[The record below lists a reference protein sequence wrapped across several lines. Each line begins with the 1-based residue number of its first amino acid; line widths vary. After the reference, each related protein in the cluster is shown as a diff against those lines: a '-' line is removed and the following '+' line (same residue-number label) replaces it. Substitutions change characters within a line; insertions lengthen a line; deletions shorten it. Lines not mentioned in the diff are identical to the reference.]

1 MEFLKAFPIAIID
14 EDYEGKHAAG
24 IGMRQLAKAIEA
36 EGFRVV
42 AGVSYADAQRLV
54 EVFNSESCWLV
65 SVDGVEA
72 SDKQWQILE
81 EVLAKKRRRND
92 RLPIFLFGDQR
103 TAEMVPASVLKHANA
118 FMQLFEDSPEF
129 LARVIA
135 RAANLYLERLPPP
148 MFKALMDYTLHASYS
163 WHTPGHG
170 GGVAFRKSPVGNLFY
185 HFFGEN
191 TLRSDISVSV
201 GMLGS
206 LLDHTGPIAEGER
219 NAARIFGA
227 DETLFVVGG
236 TSTANKIVWHGMVG
250 KGDLVLCDRN
260 CHKSILHSLIMT
272 GATPIYL
279 VPSRNGLGII
289 GPISKDQ
296 FTRQSIQKKINA
308 SPFAKETS
316 GKVRLM
322 VMTNSTYDGLCYNVD
337 GIKKQLGDAVEVHH
351 FDEAWYA
358 YGNFHEFYDGY
369 HAISSTHPARSPHA
383 ITFATHSTHKLLA
396 ALSQASMI
404 HIQHSDSQRLDM
416 AHFNDAFMMH
426 TSTSPQYGI
435 IASCDVAA
443 AMMEQPAGRAL
454 VQETID
460 EALSFRRAMT
470 AVRKQLKKG
479 SWWFEVWQPEAAGK
493 SPSVDRSEWVL
504 KPGDRWHGFEGLAEN
519 HVLVDPIKVTIL
531 TPGLSASGAM
541 QQHGIPAAVVTK
553 FLSARRIEIEK
564 TGLYSFLV
572 LFSMGITK
580 GKWSTLI
587 TELLNF
593 KDLYDT
599 NAPLKRV
606 LPALVEAHPAAYANM
621 GLKDLCE
628 QVHQVYKDDN
638 VPKAQRDMYTTLPE
652 MALRPADAYDKLV
665 RGQVESVEIDKLMG
679 RTLAVMLVPYPPGIP
694 LIMPGERV
702 TKATKSIQDYLLY
715 AREFDRKF
723 PGFETDIH
731 GLRFQPAAEGRRYLV
746 DCVVRIATNDPT
758 RCEVTYS
765 GSSVSQAAQ
774 DCGYR

>member
-1 MEFLKAFPIAIID
+1 MEFLQAFPIAIID
-14 EDYEGKHAAG
+14 EDYEGKRAAG
-24 IGMRQLAKAIEA
+24 RGMRQLAAAIEK

-42 AGVSYADAQRLV
+42 AGLSYTDAQRLV
-54 EVFNSESCWLV
+54 EVFNNESCWLV
-65 SVDGVEA
+65 SVDGAEA
-72 SDKQWQILE
+72 GAQQWQILE
-81 EVLAKKRRRND
+81 EVLGAKRRRND
-92 RLPIFLFGDQR
+92 RLPIFLFGDER
-103 TAEMVPASVLKHANA
+103 TAEMVPASVLRHANA
-118 FMQLFEDSPEF
+118 FMRLFEDSPEF

-148 MFKALMDYTLHASYS
+148 MFKALMDYTLHGSYS

-185 HFFGEN
+185 QFFGEN

-201 GMLGS
+201 GALGS
-206 LLDHTGPIAEGER
+206 LLDHTGAIAEGER
-219 NAARIFGA
+219 NTARIFGS

-236 TSTANKIVWHGMVG
+236 TSTSNKIVWHGMVS

-289 GPISKDQ
+289 GPISREQ
-296 FTRQSIQKKINA
+296 FTPESIRQKVAA
-308 SPFAKETS
+308 SPLAKETN
-316 GKVRLM
+316 GKVRLL

-337 GIKKQLGDAVEVHH
+337 AIKQMLGDTVDVLH

-358 YGNFHEFYDGY
+358 YANFHEFYDGY
-369 HAISSTHPARSPHA
+369 HGISSAHPTRSPHA
-383 ITFATHSTHKLLA
+383 ITFATQSTHKLLA
-396 ALSQASMI
+396 ALSQSSMI
-404 HIQHSDSQRLDM
+404 HVQHSEKQRLDM
-416 AHFNDAFMMH
+416 ARFNEAFMMH

-470 AVRKQLKKG
+470 AVKKQMND
-479 SWWFEVWQPEAAGK
+479 SWWFDVWQPEPMAAQ
-493 SPSVDRSEWVL
+493 PANDRAHWVL

-531 TPGLSASGAM
+531 TPGLSANGSM

-553 FLSARRIEIEK
+553 FLSSRRIEIEK

-572 LFSMGITK
+572 LFSMGITR
-580 GKWSTLI
+580 GKWSTLV
-587 TELLNF
+587 TELINF
-593 KDLYDT
+593 KDLYDA
-599 NAPLKRV
+599 NAPLRRV
-606 LPALVEAHPAAYANM
+606 LPAFVDAHPAAYTKM

-628 QVHQVYKDDN
+628 QVHQVYREDN
-638 VPKAQRDMYTTLPE
+638 LPKAQKDMYTTLPE
-652 MALRPADAYDKLV
+652 MAMRPADAYESLV
-665 RGQVESVEIDKLMG
+665 RGRVESVEIDKLTG

-694 LIMPGERV
+694 LIMPGERI
-702 TKATKSIQDYLLY
+702 TAATKSIHDYLLY
-715 AREFDRKF
+715 ARDFDRRF

-731 GLRFQPAAEGRRYLV
+731 GLRFEPTADGRRYLV
-746 DCVVRIATNDPT
+746 DCVAR
-758 RCEVTYS
+758 
-765 GSSVSQAAQ
+765 GS
-774 DCGYR
+774 DK

>member
-1 MEFLKAFPIAIID
+1 MQFLQAFPIAIID

-24 IGMRQLAKAIEA
+24 LGMRQLAAAIEK

-42 AGVSYADAQRLV
+42 AGVSYEDARRLV
-54 EVFNSESCWLV
+54 NVFNSESCWLV
-65 SVDGVEA
+65 SVDGAEA
-72 SDKQWQILE
+72 TPSRWQVLE
-81 EVLAKKRRRND
+81 EVLAAKRQRND
-92 RLPIFLFGDQR
+92 RLPIFLFGDES

-118 FMQLFEDSPEF
+118 FMRLFEDSPEF

-135 RAANLYLERLPPP
+135 RSAQLYLDRLPPP
-148 MFKALMDYTLHASYS
+148 MFKALMEYTLQASYS

-170 GGVAFRKSPVGNLFY
+170 GGVAFRKSPVGQLFY
-185 HFFGEN
+185 QFFGEN

-201 GMLGS
+201 GKLGS

-296 FTRQSIQKKINA
+296 FTPRSIQQKIAA
-308 SPFAKETS
+308 SPFAKETN

-322 VMTNSTYDGLCYNVD
+322 VVTNSTYDGLCYNVD
-337 GIKKQLGDAVEVHH
+337 GIKQQLGDTVDVLH

-358 YGNFHEFYDGY
+358 YANFHEFYDGY
-369 HAISSTHPARSPHA
+369 HAISSAHPSRSPHA
-383 ITFATHSTHKLLA
+383 ITFATQSTHKLLA

-404 HIQHSDSQRLDM
+404 HVQHGEQRRLDM
-416 AHFNDAFMMH
+416 TRFNEAFMMH

-460 EALSFRRAMT
+460 EALSFRRAMS
-470 AVRKQLKKG
+470 AVRQQLKKD
-479 SWWFEVWQPEAAGK
+479 SWWFEVWQPEAMANE
-493 SPSVDRSEWVL
+493 PADDRSHWVL

-541 QQHGIPAAVVTK
+541 QDFGIPAAVLTK
-553 FLSARRIEIEK
+553 FLSSRRIEIEK

-580 GKWSTLI
+580 GKWSTLV

-593 KDLYDT
+593 KDLYDA

-606 LPALVEAHPAAYANM
+606 LPALVEAHPETYGTM

-628 QVHQVYKDDN
+628 QVHRVYRDDN
-638 VPKAQRDMYTTLPE
+638 LPNAQREMYTTLPE
-652 MALRPADAYDKLV
+652 MAMRPAEAYDKLV
-665 RGQVESVEIDKLMG
+665 RGHVKSVEIDNLMG

-694 LIMPGERV
+694 LIMPGERI
-702 TKATKSIQDYLLY
+702 TPATKSIQDYLLY
-715 AREFDRKF
+715 ARDFDRKF

-731 GLRFQPAAEGRRYLV
+731 GLRFEKTDAGRRYLV
-746 DCVVRIATNDPT
+746 DCIVQ
-758 RCEVTYS
+758 ES
-765 GSSVSQAAQ
+765 GP
-774 DCGYR
+774 

>member
-1 MEFLKAFPIAIID
+1 MDFLKAFPIAIID

-24 IGMRQLAKAIEA
+24 IGMRQLGAALEK

-54 EVFNSESCWLV
+54 EVFNSESCWIV
-65 SVDGVEA
+65 SVDGTED
-72 SDKQWQILE
+72 SPEQWRILE
-81 EVLAKKRRRND
+81 EVLAAKRRRND
-92 RLPIFLFGDQR
+92 RLPIFLFGDER

-118 FMQLFEDSPEF
+118 FMHMFEDSPEF
-129 LARVIA
+129 IARAIA

-170 GGVAFRKSPVGNLFY
+170 GGVAYRKSPVGNMFY
-185 HFFGEN
+185 QFFGEN
-191 TLRSDISVSV
+191 TLRSDVSVSV

-219 NAARIFGA
+219 NSARIFGA
-227 DETLFVVGG
+227 DHTLFVVGG
-236 TSTANKIVWHGMVG
+236 TSTANKIIWHGMVT

-279 VPSRNGLGII
+279 IPSRNGLGII

-296 FTRQSIQKKINA
+296 FTPESIRNKAAA

-322 VMTNSTYDGLCYNVD
+322 VITNSTYDGLCYNID
-337 GIKKQLGDAVEVHH
+337 AIKDSLGDSVEVLH

-358 YGNFHEFYDGY
+358 YATFHEFYDGF
-369 HAISSTHPARSPHA
+369 HAISSTHPERSPHA

-404 HIQHSDSQRLDM
+404 HVQNAQNQQLDM

-460 EALSFRRAMT
+460 EALSFRRAMA
-470 AVRKQLKKG
+470 AVQKDLKS
-479 SWWFEVWQPEAAGK
+479 SWWFTVWQPEAMAARPAEEK
-493 SPSVDRSEWVL
+493 DHWIL
-504 KPGDRWHGFEGLAEN
+504 NPGDKWHGFTGLAEN
-519 HVLVDPIKVTIL
+519 HALVDPIKVTIL
-531 TPGLSASGAM
+531 TPGLSADGTM
-541 QQHGIPAAVVTK
+541 QEHGIPAAVVTK
-553 FLSARRIEIEK
+553 FLSSRRIEIEK

-593 KDLYDT
+593 KDLYDS

-606 LPALVEAHPAAYANM
+606 LPALAEAHPEAYAKM
-621 GLKDLCE
+621 GLRDLCE
-628 QVHQVYKDDN
+628 QIHKIYLDDN
-638 VPKAQRDMYTTLPE
+638 VPKAQRDMYTALPE
-652 MALRPADAYDKLV
+652 MAMLPADAYANLV
-665 RGQVESVEIDKLMG
+665 RGNVESVEIDNLMG
-679 RTLAVMLVPYPPGIP
+679 RILAVMVVPYPPGIP
-694 LIMPGERV
+694 LIMPGERL
-702 TKATKSIQDYLLY
+702 TAATKSIHDYLLY

-731 GLRFQPAAEGRRYLV
+731 GLRFEPTESGRRYLV
-746 DCVVRIATNDPT
+746 DCIT
-758 RCEVTYS
+758 
-765 GSSVSQAAQ
+765 
-774 DCGYR
+774 

>member
-1 MEFLKAFPIAIID
+1 MEFFKAFPIAIID

-24 IGMRQLAKAIEA
+24 RGMRQLAEAIEK

-54 EVFNSESCWLV
+54 EVFNNESCWLV
-65 SVDGVEA
+65 SVDGTEA
-72 SDKQWQILE
+72 GPKQWQILE
-81 EVLAKKRRRND
+81 EVLAAKRRRND
-92 RLPIFLFGDQR
+92 RLPIFLFGDER

-118 FMQLFEDSPEF
+118 FMRLFEDSPEF
-129 LARVIA
+129 LARVIV

-170 GGVAFRKSPVGNLFY
+170 GGVGFRKSPVGNLFY
-185 HFFGEN
+185 QFFGEN
-191 TLRSDISVSV
+191 TLRSDVSVSV

-219 NAARIFGA
+219 NAARIFGT
-227 DETLFVVGG
+227 DETWFVVGG

-289 GPISKDQ
+289 GPISRDQ
-296 FTRQSIQKKINA
+296 FTPESIRKKVAAN
-308 SPFAKETS
+308 PFAKETS

-322 VMTNSTYDGLCYNVD
+322 VMTNSTYDGLCYNID
-337 GIKKQLGDAVEVHH
+337 NIKRQLGDSVDVLH

-358 YGNFHEFYDGY
+358 YANFHEFYDGY
-369 HAISSTHPARSPHA
+369 HAISSSDLARSPHA

-404 HIQHSDSQRLDM
+404 HVRHAENKRLDM
-416 AHFNDAFMMH
+416 HRFNDAFMMH

-443 AMMEQPAGRAL
+443 AMMEQPAGRAI

-460 EALSFRRAMT
+460 EALSFRRAMA
-470 AVRKQLKKG
+470 AVKKDLKG
-479 SWWFEVWQPEAAGK
+479 SWWFDVWQPEAMAK
-493 SPSVDRSEWVL
+493 QPTDERAQWAL
-504 KPGDRWHGFEGLAEN
+504 KPGDKWHGFEGLAEN

-531 TPGLSASGAM
+531 TPGLSADSSM
-541 QQHGIPAAVVTK
+541 QQHGIPASVVTK

-580 GKWSTLI
+580 GKWSTLV

-593 KDLYDT
+593 KDLYDS

-606 LPALVEAHPAAYANM
+606 LPALVEAHPSAYAEM

-628 QVHQVYKDDN
+628 QVHRVYKDDN
-638 VPKAQRDMYTTLPE
+638 VPKAQKDMYTTLPE
-652 MALRPADAYDKLV
+652 MAMRPAEAYDKLV
-665 RGQVESVEIDKLMG
+665 HGQVESVEIDDLMG
-679 RTLAVMLVPYPPGIP
+679 RILAVMLVPYPPGIP
-694 LIMPGERV
+694 LIMPGERL
-702 TKATKSIQDYLLY
+702 TKETKSIQDYLLY
-715 AREFDRKF
+715 AREFDQKF

-731 GLRFQPAAEGRRYLV
+731 GLRFEPTADGRRYLV
-746 DCVVRIATNDPT
+746 DCVVQR
-758 RCEVTYS
+758 
-765 GSSVSQAAQ
+765 G
-774 DCGYR
+774 

>member
-1 MEFLKAFPIAIID
+1 MDFIKAFPIAIID

-24 IGMRQLAKAIEA
+24 RGMRQLAEAIEK

-42 AGVSYADAQRLV
+42 AGLSYADAQRLV

-65 SVDGVEA
+65 SVDGAEA
-72 SDKQWQILE
+72 GATQWQILE
-81 EVLAKKRRRND
+81 EVLAAKRRRND
-92 RLPIFLFGDQR
+92 RLPIFLFGDER

-118 FMQLFEDSPEF
+118 FMRLFEDSPEF

-135 RAANLYLERLPPP
+135 RSANLYLERLPPP

-170 GGVAFRKSPVGNLFY
+170 GGVGFRKSPVGHLFY
-185 HFFGEN
+185 QFFGEN
-191 TLRSDISVSV
+191 TLRSDVSVSV

-206 LLDHTGPIAEGER
+206 LLDHTGAIAEGER
-219 NAARIFGA
+219 NAARIFGS

-236 TSTANKIVWHGMVG
+236 TSTSNKIVWHGMVA

-289 GPISKDQ
+289 GPISREQ
-296 FTRQSIQKKINA
+296 FTPESIRQKVAA
-308 SPFAKETS
+308 SPFAKES
-316 GKVRLM
+316 NGKVRLM
-322 VMTNSTYDGLCYNVD
+322 VMTNSTYDGLCYNID
-337 GIKKQLGDAVEVHH
+337 AIKQLLGDNVDVLH

-358 YGNFHEFYDGY
+358 YANFHEFYDGY
-369 HAISSTHPARSPHA
+369 HAISSARPARSPHS
-383 ITFATHSTHKLLA
+383 ITFATQSTHKLLC

-404 HIQHSDSQRLDM
+404 HIQHSDKQKLDM
-416 AHFNDAFMMH
+416 PRFNDAFMMH
-426 TSTSPQYGI
+426 ISTSPQYGI

-454 VQETID
+454 VQETIE
-460 EALSFRRAMT
+460 EALSFRRAMA
-470 AVRKQLKKG
+470 AVQKDLKG
-479 SWWFEVWQPEAAGK
+479 SWWFDVWQPKAVAAK
-493 SPSVDRSEWVL
+493 PADDRAAWVL
-504 KPGDRWHGFEGLAEN
+504 KPDDEWHGFAGLAEN

-531 TPGLSASGAM
+531 APGLSANGSM
-541 QQHGIPAAVVTK
+541 QEHGIPAAVVTK

-572 LFSMGITK
+572 LFSMGTTK
-580 GKWSTLI
+580 GKWSTLV

-593 KDLYDT
+593 KDLYDA

-621 GLKDLCE
+621 GLRDLCE

-638 VPKAQRDMYTTLPE
+638 VPKAQKDMYTTLPE
-652 MALRPADAYDKLV
+652 MAMRPADAYESLV
-665 RGQVESVEIDKLMG
+665 RGRVESVEIDKLMG
-679 RTLAVMLVPYPPGIP
+679 RTLAVMVVPYPPGIP
-694 LIMPGERV
+694 LIMPGERI
-702 TKATKSIQDYLLY
+702 TAATKSIYDYLLY
-715 AREFDRKF
+715 AREFDRRF

-731 GLRFQPAAEGRRYLV
+731 GLRFEPTGDGRRYLV
-746 DCVVRIATNDPT
+746 DCVTQGADR
-758 RCEVTYS
+758 
-765 GSSVSQAAQ
+765 
-774 DCGYR
+774 

>member
-1 MEFLKAFPIAIID
+1 MQFLEAFPIAIID

-24 IGMRQLAKAIEA
+24 RGMRQLAAAIEK

-42 AGVSYADAQRLV
+42 SGLSYADARRLV
-54 EVFNSESCWLV
+54 NVFNTESCWLV
-65 SVDGVEA
+65 SVDGAEA
-72 SDKQWQILE
+72 TPEQWQILE
-81 EVLAKKRRRND
+81 EVLAAKRSRND
-92 RLPIFLFGDQR
+92 RLPIFLFGDER
-103 TAEMVPASVLKHANA
+103 TAETVPASVLKHANA
-118 FMQLFEDSPEF
+118 FMRLFEDSPEF
-129 LARVIA
+129 LARAIA
-135 RAANLYLERLPPP
+135 RSAELYLERLPPP

-170 GGVAFRKSPVGNLFY
+170 GGVGFRKSPVGQLFY

-201 GMLGS
+201 GQLGS
-206 LLDHTGPIAEGER
+206 LLDHTGPIAAGER

-250 KGDLVLCDRN
+250 RGDLVLCDRN
-260 CHKSILHSLIMT
+260 CHKSILHSLVMT

-289 GPISKDQ
+289 GPISREQ
-296 FTRQSIQKKINA
+296 FTPESIKQKIAAN
-308 SPFAKETS
+308 PFAQGSS

-337 GIKKQLGDAVEVHH
+337 AIKQVLGDSVDVLH

-358 YGNFHEFYDGY
+358 YANFHEFYDGY
-369 HAISSTHPARSPHA
+369 HAISSEQPARSPHA
-383 ITFATHSTHKLLA
+383 ITFATQSTHKLLA

-404 HIQHSDSQRLDM
+404 HVQHGEKQRLDM
-416 AHFNDAFMMH
+416 ARFNEAFMMH

-460 EALSFRRAMT
+460 EALGFRRAMT
-470 AVRKQLKKG
+470 EVKKQLKG
-479 SWWFEVWQPEAAGK
+479 SWWFDVWQPEAMADHPVGDK
-493 SPSVDRSEWVL
+493 PRWVL

-531 TPGLSASGAM
+531 TPGLSPDGSM
-541 QQHGIPAAVVTK
+541 QQNGIPAAVVTR
-553 FLSARRIEIEK
+553 FLSQRRIEIEK

-580 GKWSTLI
+580 GKWSTLV
-587 TELLNF
+587 TELINF
-593 KDLYDT
+593 KDLYDA

-606 LPALVEAHPAAYANM
+606 LPALAGAHPEAYEQM

-628 QVHQVYKDDN
+628 QVHRVYREDN
-638 VPKAQRDMYTTLPE
+638 LPKAQKDMYTTLPE
-652 MALRPADAYDKLV
+652 MAMRPADAYEHLV
-665 RGQVESVEIDKLMG
+665 RGRLESVEIDDLMG
-679 RTLAVMLVPYPPGIP
+679 RTLGVMVVPYPPGIP
-694 LIMPGERV
+694 VIMPGERI
-702 TKATKSIQDYLLY
+702 TPATKSIQDYLLY
-715 AREFDRKF
+715 ARDFDRKF

-731 GLRFQPAAEGRRYLV
+731 GLRFEPTAGGRRYLV
-746 DCVVRIATNDPT
+746 DCVA
-758 RCEVTYS
+758 
-765 GSSVSQAAQ
+765 
-774 DCGYR
+774 

>member
-1 MEFLKAFPIAIID
+1 MEFLQAFPIAIID
-14 EDYEGKHAAG
+14 EDYEGKRAAG
-24 IGMRQLAKAIEA
+24 RGMRQLAAAIEK

-42 AGVSYADAQRLV
+42 AGLSYTDAQRLV
-54 EVFNSESCWLV
+54 EVFNNESCWLV
-65 SVDGVEA
+65 SVDGAEA
-72 SDKQWQILE
+72 GAQQWQILE
-81 EVLAKKRRRND
+81 EVLGAKRRRND
-92 RLPIFLFGDQR
+92 RLPIFLFGDER
-103 TAEMVPASVLKHANA
+103 TAEMVPASVLRHANA
-118 FMQLFEDSPEF
+118 FMRLFEDSPEF

-148 MFKALMDYTLHASYS
+148 MFKALMDYTLHGSYS

-185 HFFGEN
+185 QFFGEN

-219 NAARIFGA
+219 NAARIFGS

-236 TSTANKIVWHGMVG
+236 TSTSNKIVWHGMVA

-289 GPISKDQ
+289 GPISREQ
-296 FTRQSIQKKINA
+296 FTPESIRQKVAA
-308 SPFAKETS
+308 SPLAKETN
-316 GKVRLM
+316 GKVRLL

-337 GIKKQLGDAVEVHH
+337 AIKQLLGDTVDVLH

-358 YGNFHEFYDGY
+358 YANFHEFYDGY
-369 HAISSTHPARSPHA
+369 HGISSAHPTRSPHA
-383 ITFATHSTHKLLA
+383 ITFATQSTHKLLA
-396 ALSQASMI
+396 ALSQSSMI
-404 HIQHSDSQRLDM
+404 HVQHSEKQRLDM
-416 AHFNDAFMMH
+416 ARFNEAFMMH

-470 AVRKQLKKG
+470 AVKKQMNN
-479 SWWFEVWQPEAAGK
+479 SWWFDVWQPEPMAAQ
-493 SPSVDRSEWVL
+493 PANDRAHWVL

-531 TPGLSASGAM
+531 TPGLSANGSM

-553 FLSARRIEIEK
+553 FLSSRRIEIEK

-572 LFSMGITK
+572 LFSMGITR
-580 GKWSTLI
+580 GKWSTLV
-587 TELLNF
+587 TELINF
-593 KDLYDT
+593 KDLYDA
-599 NAPLKRV
+599 NAPLRRV
-606 LPALVEAHPAAYANM
+606 LPAFVEAHPAAYAKM

-628 QVHQVYKDDN
+628 QVHQVYREDN
-638 VPKAQRDMYTTLPE
+638 LPKAQKDMYTTLPE
-652 MALRPADAYDKLV
+652 MAMRPADAYESLV
-665 RGQVESVEIDKLMG
+665 RGRVESVEIDKLTG

-694 LIMPGERV
+694 LIMPGERI
-702 TKATKSIQDYLLY
+702 TAATKSIHDYLLY
-715 AREFDRKF
+715 ARDFDRRF

-731 GLRFQPAAEGRRYLV
+731 GLRFEPAADGRRYLV
-746 DCVVRIATNDPT
+746 DCVAR
-758 RCEVTYS
+758 
-765 GSSVSQAAQ
+765 GS
-774 DCGYR
+774 DK